1 MLLRFPVWFL
11 GVAGCVAKTTVAP
24 FDRVKILLQ
33 AHHQHYKHLGV
44 LSAIIAIQ
52 KREGIR
58 GLFKGNSAQM
68 IRIFPYAAIQ
78 FTSYEFYKSLAA
90 NTIGPGHLARLIPGS
105 LAGLTAV
112 LFTYPLDIIR
122 ARLAFQGSEAKL
134 YKGIYH
140 ALTCMISEGAG
151 IQGFYRGIT
160 ATILGMVPYA
170 GLSFYCFETLKTQI
184 LTQAPEIFGTDNP
197 NKENSKVLSIPAK
210 LMCGAISGAF
220 AQTVSY
226 PLDVARRKMQL
237 AIMYPPDEQYL
248 FRSCSSTL
256 KYVYVK
262 YGVVNGL
269 YRGLT
274 VNYMKAAP
282 MVAVSFSTY
291 EVMKQFLGLDT
302 AIST

>member
-1 MLLRFPVWFL
+1 
-11 GVAGCVAKTTVAP
+11 
-24 FDRVKILLQ
+24 
-33 AHHQHYKHLGV
+33 
-44 LSAIIAIQ
+44 
-52 KREGIR
+52 
-58 GLFKGNSAQM
+58 M

-78 FTSYEFYKSLAA
+78 FTSYEFYKPLAL
-90 NTIGPGHLARLIPGS
+90 NTFGPGHISRLVPGA

-122 ARLAFQGSEAKL
+122 ARLAFQGSDTRI
-134 YKGIYH
+134 YKGIIH
-140 ALTCMISEGAG
+140 ALSCMITEDSG
-151 IQGFYRGIT
+151 IRGFYRGIT
-160 ATILGMVPYA
+160 ATIFGMVPYA
-170 GLSFYCFETLKTQI
+170 GLSFYCFETLKVQL
-184 LTQAPEIFGTDNP
+184 LTNAPEIFGSDNP

-226 PLDVARRKMQL
+226 PLDVVRRKMQL
-237 AIMYPPDEQYL
+237 AIMYPPEQQYL

-256 KYVYVK
+256 KYVYIK

-302 AIST
+302 AVSR